1 LGAHPHTNQN
11 KEGTMGFLDQLT
23 GELSKKLG
31 GGTDAG
37 SLLEHAMSLINNPS
51 TGGLPG
57 LVEAFKN
64 NGLGNIVSS
73 WISTG
78 KNMPIS
84 ADQIL
89 QTLGP
94 DKIQKIAQK
103 LGMSSEDLSQHL
115 SQLLPQII
123 DKLTPNGNMPNPSV
137 LEEGLNMLKKN
148 FLGK

>member
-1 LGAHPHTNQN
+1 
-11 KEGTMGFLDQLT
+11 MGFLDQLT

-31 GGTDAG
+31 NGANAG
-37 SLLEHAMSLINNPS
+37 SLLEHAMSLINSPS

-84 ADQIL
+84 ADQVL

>member
-1 LGAHPHTNQN
+1 
-11 KEGTMGFLDQLT
+11 MGFLDQFT

-31 GGTDAG
+31 GEVNAG
-37 SLLEHAMSLINNPS
+37 SLLENAMSLINNPS
-51 TGGLPG
+51 AGGISG
-57 LVEAFKN
+57 FIESFKN
-64 NGLGNIVSS
+64 NRLGDIVSS

-78 KNMPIS
+78 ENMPIS

-103 LGMSSEDLSQHL
+103 IGMSDEDLSQHL

-123 DKLTPNGNMPNPSV
+123 DKLTPNGNVPSSSIF
-137 LEEGLNMLKKN
+137 EDGLNMLKKS
-148 FLGK
+148 FFGE

>member
-1 LGAHPHTNQN
+1 M
-11 KEGTMGFLDQLT
+11 MGFLDQFT

-31 GGTDAG
+31 GGVNAG

-51 TGGLPG
+51 TGGISG
-57 LVEAFKN
+57 FIEAFKN
-64 NGLGNIVSS
+64 NRLGDIVSS

-103 LGMSSEDLSQHL
+103 IGMSNEDLSQHL
-115 SQLLPQII
+115 SLLLPQIV
-123 DKLTPNGNMPNPSV
+123 DKLTPNGNVPSSSA
-137 LEEGLNMLKKN
+137 LEDGLNMLKKS
-148 FLGK
+148 FLGE